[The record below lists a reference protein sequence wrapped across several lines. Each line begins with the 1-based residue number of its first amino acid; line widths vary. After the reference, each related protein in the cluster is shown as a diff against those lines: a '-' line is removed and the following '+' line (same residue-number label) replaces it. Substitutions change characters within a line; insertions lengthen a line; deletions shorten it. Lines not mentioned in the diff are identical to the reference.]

1 MIEDKELIN
10 VYGARVH
17 NLKDIDVEIPR
28 NSLTVITGLSGSGKS
43 SLAFD
48 TIFAEG
54 QRRYIETFS
63 AYARNFLGGM
73 ERPDVDK
80 ITGLSPVISIEQK
93 TTNKNPRSTE
103 VYDYLRLLFAR
114 AGIAYSYLSGEKMV
128 KYTEEQILELIH
140 KDYQGKKI
148 FMLAPLVRT
157 RKGHY
162 KELFEQV
169 RKKGYLYVRV
179 DGEVREIVHGMKLDR
194 YKNHDIEV
202 VIDKLVVNEKD
213 EKRLKQSVATAM
225 QQGDGLIMILDAET
239 ETVRHYSKRLM
250 CPVTG
255 LSY

>member
-1 MIEDKELIN
+1 
-10 VYGARVH
+10 
-17 NLKDIDVEIPR
+17 
-28 NSLTVITGLSGSGKS
+28 
-43 SLAFD
+43 
-48 TIFAEG
+48 
-54 QRRYIETFS
+54 
-63 AYARNFLGGM
+63 
-73 ERPDVDK
+73 
-80 ITGLSPVISIEQK
+80 
-93 TTNKNPRSTE
+93 
-103 VYDYLRLLFAR
+103 
-114 AGIAYSYLSGEKMV
+114 
-128 KYTEEQILELIH
+128 
-140 KDYQGKKI
+140 
-148 FMLAPLVRT
+148 MLAPLVRT

-255 LSY
+255 LSYKRTCSPQFFI